1 MNKLSYA
8 IGMSLGQNMVGSGIK
23 EINYEDFLNGVKVIF
38 EQGEPE
44 ISVQQGNQL
53 LKTYFEKIQK
63 EKEAA
68 EKLER
73 ERNLKKS
80 EEYLTENAKN
90 DDVLT
95 TKSGL
100 QYTVLGIGQNPLTP
114 SAHSR
119 VRVHYEGRLT
129 NGTVFDSSYKR
140 GEPAEFNLD
149 QVIAGWAEGLQLMRE
164 GSTYEFT
171 IPPQLGYGEVG
182 VPGHI
187 PGNTVLIFKVE
198 LLKIVE

>member
-8 IGMSLGQNMVGSGIK
+8 IGMSLGQNMVNSGIK

-80 EEYLTENAKN
+80 EEYLAENAKN

-100 QYTVLGIGQNPLTP
+100 QYTHPICPFQGQSPL
-114 SAHSR
+114 
-119 VRVHYEGRLT
+119 
-129 NGTVFDSSYKR
+129 
-140 GEPAEFNLD
+140 
-149 QVIAGWAEGLQLMRE
+149 
-164 GSTYEFT
+164 
-171 IPPQLGYGEVG
+171 
-182 VPGHI
+182 
-187 PGNTVLIFKVE
+187 
-198 LLKIVE
+198 